1 MSARAPL
8 APEATPEGINFG
20 HYLEVLL
27 RRKKLIG
34 ICVLVGILLAGA
46 YTLLAPKSYRSK
58 AVVEVQP
65 TGVDLSNPATS
76 GIDKAISLDNER
88 QVASSQAVANLAAD
102 SMGWPGS
109 PQSLLKHVTVDNPTD
124 TQVLEITFSG
134 STGLQAQQ
142 GASAFANAYLKYRQ
156 DKAVSELDAQ
166 KQALQTQIQA
176 KQAEVEQAVQT
187 IADPKSTRTDISNA
201 QQTKQQDNQAI
212 PLLENELAGKGSINT
227 DPGAVIAS
235 PNDPNGQS
243 SPRPKLDIVAGAFL
257 GLIVGVGWSLV
268 DDRLDDSL
276 RGRDD
281 LEETMGLPVL
291 AAIPKVESWKNRD
304 SIKLVSIQ
312 EPRSPAA
319 EAYRTLRTNVMVA
332 AARHD
337 VKTILI
343 SSALEGEGKSTTAA
357 NLAVVLAQ
365 SGKRVVLVSADMRR
379 PRLHEF
385 FGLENDRGLAEI
397 LSHKMPAWEG
407 LQESGVENLWIF
419 TSGQVADAPAELL
432 SSDRMID
439 FISER
444 REVVDFIVIDS
455 PPLLAVADGLEL
467 AARVDGVLYVA
478 DAEHTARGALKEARR
493 QLEWVGARVLGAV
506 LNSAP
511 LHRASSYYGYLP
523 TKTKGYDAPPQAAST
538 NGNRRKGARQRR
550 HAAKS

>member
-1 MSARAPL
+1 MSARSPL
-8 APEATPEGINFG
+8 APEAAPEGINLR
-20 HYLEVLL
+20 HYVEVVLQ
-27 RRKKLIG
+27 RRRLIG
-34 ICVLVGILLAGA
+34 FCVLAGLILALT
-46 YTLLAPKSYRSK
+46 YSLIAPRSYRSK

-76 GIDKAISLDNER
+76 GIDKAINLDNER
-88 QVASSQAVANLAAD
+88 QVASSTAVAAIAAD
-102 SMGWPGS
+102 ALGWPGTA
-109 PQSLLKHVTVDNPTD
+109 QSFQKRVTVDVPTD
-124 TQVLEITFSG
+124 TQVLEFSFVG
-134 STGLQAQQ
+134 SSGLEAQR
-142 GASAFANAYLKYRQ
+142 GATEIAHAYLKYRQ
-156 DKAVSELDAQ
+156 DKAVKELETQ
-166 KQALQTQIQA
+166 KQALETQIQQ
-176 KQAEVEQAVQT
+176 KQAEVEAAVAT
-187 IADPKSTRTDISNA
+187 IANPKSDRQQVSNA

-212 PLLENELAGKGSINT
+212 PLLENLLADKGSINT
-227 DPGAVIAS
+227 NPGSIIAAANA
-235 PNDPNGQS
+235 PNAPS
-243 SPRPKLDIVAGAFL
+243 SPKLKLNLALGLFL
-257 GLIVGVGWSLV
+257 GLIVGAGWALV

-291 AAIPKVESWKNRD
+291 AAIPKVESWKDRD
-304 SIKLVSIQ
+304 EVRLVTIQ
-312 EPRSPAA
+312 EPRSPSS

-337 VKTILI
+337 VKTILV

-478 DAEHTARGALKEARR
+478 DAEHTPRGALKEARR
-493 QLEWVGARVLGAV
+493 QLEWVRARVLGAV
-506 LNSAP
+506 LNRAP
-511 LHRASSYYGYLP
+511 LVRASAYYGYLP
-523 TKTKGYDAPPQAAST
+523 TKGYDAPPQAAST

>member
-1 MSARAPL
+1 MSARSPL
-8 APEATPEGINFG
+8 ASEAAPEGINFG
-20 HYLEVLL
+20 QYAGVLL
-27 RRKKLIG
+27 RRKRLIG

-58 AVVEVQP
+58 AVVEVKP
-65 TGVDLSNPATS
+65 VDVNLADIATS
-76 GIDKAISLDNER
+76 GLDKALSMANEQ
-88 QVASSQAVANLAAD
+88 QVASSQDVASQAA
-102 SMGWPGS
+102 STIGWTGT
-109 PQSLLKHVTVDNPTD
+109 PQSLLKHVSVQNPTD
-124 TQVLEITFSG
+124 TQLLEITFSAG
-134 STGLQAQQ
+134 SGLEAQRGAAAMAAAYIDYRRTQAQDYVSHQ
-142 GASAFANAYLKYRQ
+142 EDALNADIAKLNGEIN
-156 DKAVSELDAQ
+156 A
-166 KQALQTQIQA
+166 ALQQA
-176 KQAEVEQAVQT
+176 RTSK
-187 IADPKSTRTDISNA
+187 DKSVDQEA
-201 QQTKQQDNQAI
+201 QQTKAQDLQAI
-212 PLLENELAGKGSINT
+212 SIDKGKLADLGSINT
-227 DPGAVIAS
+227 NPGQVIAS

-243 SPRPKLDIVAGAFL
+243 SPRPKLDLAFGAFL
-257 GLIVGVGWSLV
+257 GLIVGVGWALV
-268 DDRLDDSL
+268 DDRLDESL

-291 AAIPKVESWKNRD
+291 AAIPKVQSWTTRD
-304 SIKLVSIQ
+304 SIKLVAIQ
-312 EPRSPAA
+312 EPRSPSA

-365 SGKRVVLVSADMRR
+365 SGKRVVLVSADMRK

-432 SSDRMID
+432 TSDRMID

-478 DAEHTARGALKEARR
+478 DAEHTPRGALKEARR

-511 LHRASSYYGYLP
+511 LARASSYYGYLP
-523 TKTKGYDAPPQAAST
+523 TKGYDAPPQAAST

>member
-1 MSARAPL
+1 MSARSPL
-8 APEATPEGINFG
+8 APEAAPEGINFG
-20 HYLEVLL
+20 QYAGVLL
-27 RRKKLIG
+27 RRKRLIG

-58 AVVEVQP
+58 AVVEVKP
-65 TGVDLSNPATS
+65 TQVNLADLATA
-76 GIDKAISLDNER
+76 GLDKALNMDTER
-88 QVASSQAVANLAAD
+88 QVAASQAIATLAAQTI
-102 SMGWPGS
+102 GWPGTA
-109 PQSLLKHVTVDNPTD
+109 QNLLKHVTVDNPTD
-124 TQVLEITFSG
+124 TQVLEITFNGTSG
-134 STGLQAQQ
+134 LEAQR
-142 GASAFANAYLKYRQ
+142 GAAAFANAYLQYRRSKAQ
-156 DKAVSELDAQ
+156 DSVDGQRTS
-166 KQALQTQIQA
+166 IQA
-176 KQAEVEQAVQT
+176 DINDLKAEIDAAIKQQHDSKDPQVDAAAVE
-187 IADPKSTRTDISNA
+187 
-201 QQTKQQDNQAI
+201 TKQQDGQAI
-212 PLLENELAGKGSINT
+212 TADKAQIAALASINT
-227 DPGAVIAS
+227 DPGAIIAA
-235 PNDPNGQS
+235 PNDPGGQS
-243 SPRPKLDIVAGAFL
+243 SPRPKLDLALGAFL
-257 GLIVGVGWSLV
+257 GLIVGAGWALV

-291 AAIPKVESWKNRD
+291 AAIPKVESWKDRD
-304 SIKLVSIQ
+304 GVRLVTIQ
-312 EPRSPAA
+312 EPRSPSS

-332 AARHD
+332 AARND
-337 VKTILI
+337 VKTILV
-343 SSALEGEGKSTTAA
+343 SSALEGEGKTTTVA
-357 NLAVVLAQ
+357 NLAVTLAQ

-419 TSGQVADAPAELL
+419 LSGKVADAPAELL

-478 DAEHTARGALKEARR
+478 DAEHTPRGALKEARR

-506 LNSAP
+506 LNRAP
-511 LHRASSYYGYLP
+511 LVRASSYYGYLP
-523 TKTKGYDAPPQAAST
+523 TKGYDAPPQTASA

>member
-1 MSARAPL
+1 
-8 APEATPEGINFG
+8 
-20 HYLEVLL
+20 
-27 RRKKLIG
+27 
-34 ICVLVGILLAGA
+34 
-46 YTLLAPKSYRSK
+46 
-58 AVVEVQP
+58 
-65 TGVDLSNPATS
+65 
-76 GIDKAISLDNER
+76 
-88 QVASSQAVANLAAD
+88 
-102 SMGWPGS
+102 
-109 PQSLLKHVTVDNPTD
+109 
-124 TQVLEITFSG
+124 
-134 STGLQAQQ
+134 
-142 GASAFANAYLKYRQ
+142 
-156 DKAVSELDAQ
+156 
-166 KQALQTQIQA
+166 
-176 KQAEVEQAVQT
+176 
-187 IADPKSTRTDISNA
+187 
-201 QQTKQQDNQAI
+201 
-212 PLLENELAGKGSINT
+212 T
-227 DPGAVIAS
+227 DPGAIIAA

-243 SPRPKLDIVAGAFL
+243 SPRPKLDLAMGLFL
-257 GLIVGVGWSLV
+257 GLFVGCGWALV

-281 LEETMGLPVL
+281 LEEAMGLPVL
-291 AAIPKVESWKNRD
+291 AAIPKVESWKDRD
-304 SIKLVSIQ
+304 GVRLVSIQ
-312 EPRSPAA
+312 EPRSPTS

-332 AARHD
+332 AARND
-337 VKTILI
+337 VKTILV
-343 SSALEGEGKSTTAA
+343 SSALEGEGKTTTAA
-357 NLAVVLAQ
+357 NLAVTLAQ

-478 DAEHTARGALKEARR
+478 DAEHTPRGALKEARR

-506 LNSAP
+506 LNRAP
-511 LHRASSYYGYLP
+511 LIRASAYYGYLP
-523 TKTKGYDAPPQAAST
+523 TKGYDAPPQAAST

>member
-1 MSARAPL
+1 
-8 APEATPEGINFG
+8 
-20 HYLEVLL
+20 
-27 RRKKLIG
+27 
-34 ICVLVGILLAGA
+34 
-46 YTLLAPKSYRSK
+46 
-58 AVVEVQP
+58 
-65 TGVDLSNPATS
+65 
-76 GIDKAISLDNER
+76 
-88 QVASSQAVANLAAD
+88 
-102 SMGWPGS
+102 
-109 PQSLLKHVTVDNPTD
+109 
-124 TQVLEITFSG
+124 
-134 STGLQAQQ
+134 
-142 GASAFANAYLKYRQ
+142 
-156 DKAVSELDAQ
+156 
-166 KQALQTQIQA
+166 
-176 KQAEVEQAVQT
+176 
-187 IADPKSTRTDISNA
+187 
-201 QQTKQQDNQAI
+201 
-212 PLLENELAGKGSINT
+212 
-227 DPGAVIAS
+227 
-235 PNDPNGQS
+235 
-243 SPRPKLDIVAGAFL
+243 
-257 GLIVGVGWSLV
+257 
-268 DDRLDDSL
+268 
-276 RGRDD
+276 
-281 LEETMGLPVL
+281 MGLPVL
-291 AAIPKVESWKNRD
+291 AAIPKVESWKDREGV
-304 SIKLVSIQ
+304 KLVSIQ
-312 EPRSPAA
+312 EPRSPTS

-332 AARHD
+332 AARND
-337 VKTILI
+337 VKTILV

-419 TSGQVADAPAELL
+419 LSGQVADAPAELL

-478 DAEHTARGALKEARR
+478 DAEHTPRGALKEARR

-511 LHRASSYYGYLP
+511 LARASSYYGVLP
-523 TKTKGYDAPPQAAST
+523 TKGYDAPPQAAST

>member
-1 MSARAPL
+1 MSARSPL
-8 APEATPEGINFG
+8 APEAAPEGINFG
-20 HYLEVLL
+20 QYVGVIL
-27 RRKKLIG
+27 RRKRLIG

-58 AVVEVQP
+58 AVVEVKP
-65 TGVDLSNPATS
+65 VDVNLADIATS
-76 GIDKAISLDNER
+76 GLDKALSMANEQ
-88 QVASSQAVANLAAD
+88 QVASSQDVAAQAAGAI
-102 SMGWPGS
+102 GWTGT
-109 PQSLLKHVTVDNPTD
+109 PQSLLKHVTVQNPTD
-124 TQVLEITFSG
+124 TQLLEITFNAGSG
-134 STGLQAQQ
+134 LEAQRGAAAMAAAYIDYRRQQAQDYVSHQ
-142 GASAFANAYLKYRQ
+142 EEALNTDIAKQNNDINAALAEARQ
-156 DKAVSELDAQ
+156 SKDQQVDQEAQQAKA
-166 KQALQTQIQA
+166 KALQQIAIDQG
-176 KQAEVEQAVQT
+176 KL
-187 IADPKSTRTDISNA
+187 AD
-201 QQTKQQDNQAI
+201 
-212 PLLENELAGKGSINT
+212 LGSINT
-227 DPGAVIAS
+227 NPGQTIAA

-243 SPRPKLDIVAGAFL
+243 SPRPKLDVALGAFL
-257 GLIVGVGWSLV
+257 GLIVGIGWALV

-291 AAIPKVESWKNRD
+291 AAIPKVDSWKNRE
-304 SIKLVSIQ
+304 SIKLVAIQ
-312 EPRSPAA
+312 EPRSPTA

-365 SGKRVVLVSADMRR
+365 SGKRVVLVSADMRK

-397 LSHKMPAWEG
+397 LTHKMPAWEG

-432 SSDRMID
+432 TSDRMID

-478 DAEHTARGALKEARR
+478 DAEHTPRGALKEARR

-511 LHRASSYYGYLP
+511 LARASSYYGVLP
-523 TKTKGYDAPPQAAST
+523 TKGYDAPPQAAST